1 MLPLSQSIT
10 YPCQWFFGRH
20 LENGGERAT
29 LVSDVENFMM
39 IHFSSV
45 VGGFESA
52 EAGGFGCCFY
62 VENFREADQGEY
74 TSPYEMWLLR
84 LLGQE

>member
-1 MLPLSQSIT
+1 M
-10 YPCQWFFGRH
+10 
-20 LENGGERAT
+20 
-29 LVSDVENFMM
+29 SDVENFMM
-39 IHFSSV
+39 IRFSSV
-45 VGGFESA
+45 AGGFESA

-74 TSPYEMWLLR
+74 ESPYEMWLLR

>member
-1 MLPLSQSIT
+1 M
-10 YPCQWFFGRH
+10 
-20 LENGGERAT
+20 
-29 LVSDVENFMM
+29 SDVENFMM

-45 VGGFESA
+45 AGGFESA
-52 EAGGFGCCFY
+52 ETGGFGCCFY

-74 TSPYEMWLLR
+74 TSPYEIWLLR